1 MKNFVFLSPNFPANY
16 WRFCAELRKNG
27 MRVLGIG
34 DCPYDELTQQLKDS
48 LDEYYKV
55 SNLGNY
61 DEVFRAVAFL
71 TYKHGK
77 IDYLESNNE
86 FWLERDAALRTA
98 FNITTGPK
106 SEDMAPMKFKSAM
119 KAKYAEAG
127 IPTARYHL
135 VGDFEEAKAFANK
148 VGYPVVV
155 KPDNGVGAG
164 STYSLQDDSQLEFFF
179 ATKDNSVQ
187 FIMEEFVD
195 GEVRTYDAII
205 NSKGEPV
212 LETGNVTP
220 NSLMDV
226 MNNQDNSVF
235 YIVKDLP
242 ESMVDVGRRAVKA
255 FNVRS
260 RYVHL
265 EFFILKRDQKGLGKA
280 GDILG
285 LEVNMRPPGGI
296 APDMENYANG
306 VDVYKMWADMMVF
319 DKSDMPLDRPHYYC
333 GFVGRRDGK
342 DFVLSH
348 EDIMERYG
356 HKLVMVDRVQDALSS
371 IMGNQMYVGLYDT
384 EEETLEAFRAMTQ
397 CKE

>member
-1 MKNFVFLSPNFPANY
+1 MKNFIFLSPNFPANY
-16 WRFCAELRKNG
+16 WRFCAGLRNNG
-27 MRVLGIG
+27 VRVLGIG
-34 DCPYDELTQQLKDS
+34 DCPYDQLTQQLKDS

-55 SNLGNY
+55 SDLGNY
-61 DEVFRAVAFL
+61 DEVFRAVAFF
-71 TYKHGK
+71 TYKYGK
-77 IDYLESNNE
+77 IDGLESNNE
-86 FWLERDAALRTA
+86 FWLERDAALRTE
-98 FNITTGPK
+98 FNITSGPK
-106 SEDMAPMKFKSAM
+106 TADMEPMKYKSKM

-135 VGDFEEAKAFANK
+135 VGDFEAAKAFANE

-164 STYSLQDDSQLEFFF
+164 STYRLSADSELEFFF

-242 ESMVDVGRRAVKA
+242 DDLRDAGRRTVKA

-306 VDVYKMWADMMVF
+306 VDVYKMWADMMAF
-319 DKSDMPLDRPHYYC
+319 DKSDIPLDRPHYYC

-342 DFVLSH
+342 NFVLSH
-348 EDIMERYG
+348 EQIMERYG
-356 HKLVMVDRVQDALSS
+356 HKLVMVDRVQDALAS

-397 CKE
+397 CWE

>member
-16 WRFCAELRKNG
+16 WRFCAGLKKNG

-34 DCPYDELTQQLKDS
+34 DCPYEELTQQLRES

-55 SNLGNY
+55 SDLGNY
-61 DEVFRAVAFL
+61 EEVFRGVAFL

-98 FNITTGPK
+98 FNITTGFQTADMDRVKYK
-106 SEDMAPMKFKSAM
+106 SKM
-119 KAKYAEAG
+119 KAYYKKAG

-135 VGDFEEAKAFANK
+135 VKEPEGARRFIKK

-155 KPDNGVGAG
+155 KPDKGVGAA
-164 STYSLQDDSQLEFFF
+164 STYRITSEEELNSFFD
-179 ATKDNSVQ
+179 TKQADVQ
-187 FIMEEFVD
+187 YIMEEYVD

-205 NSKGEPV
+205 NFRGEPV
-212 LETGNVTP
+212 LETGNVTLG
-220 NSLMDV
+220 SLMDV
-226 MNNQDNSVF
+226 MNNADDSVF

-242 ESMVDVGRRAVKA
+242 EQMKDLGRRTVKA
-255 FNVRS
+255 FGVRG

-265 EFFILKRDQKGLGKA
+265 EFFVLRRDQEGLGKK

-296 APDMENYANG
+296 SPDMENFANG
-306 VDVYKMWADMMVF
+306 VDTYQMWADVMAF
-319 DKSDMPLDRPHYYC
+319 DKTQMKMDNPHHFC
-333 GFVGRRDGK
+333 GFCGRRDSK
-342 DFVLSH
+342 EYVLDH
-348 EDIMERYG
+348 NAVMERFG
-356 HKLVMVDRVQDALSS
+356 SKLVMAERVQPALAG
-371 IMGNQMYVGLYDT
+371 IMGDQTYVGLYET
-384 EEETLEAFRAMTQ
+384 EEEMFDVFRQMLE
-397 CKE
+397 CK

>member
-1 MKNFVFLSPNFPANY
+1 VKNFIFLSPNFPANY
-16 WRFCAELRKNG
+16 WRFCANLRQNG

-34 DCPYDELTQQLKDS
+34 DCPYDELTQDLRNS

-61 DEVFRAVAFL
+61 DEVFRAVAFF
-71 TYKHGK
+71 TFKYGK

-86 FWLERDAALRTA
+86 FWLERDAALRTE

-106 SEDMAPMKFKSAM
+106 SEDMEPMKYKSAM
-119 KAKYAEAG
+119 KANYAKAG
-127 IPTARYHL
+127 LPTARYHL
-135 VGDFEEAKAFANK
+135 VDGFDEAKAFANM

-164 STYSLQDDSQLEFFF
+164 STYRLSADEELEFFF
-179 ATKDNSVQ
+179 ATKDPSVQ

-195 GEVRTYDAII
+195 GEVQTYDAII
-205 NSKGEPV
+205 NSKGEPIF
-212 LETGNVTP
+212 ETGNVTP

-226 MNNQDNSVF
+226 MNNADNSVF

-242 ESMVDVGRRAVKA
+242 EKLLDAGRRTVKA

-265 EFFILKRDQKGLGKA
+265 EYFILKKDQPGLGKA
-280 GDILG
+280 GDVLG

-296 APDMENYANG
+296 APDMENFANG
-306 VDVYKMWADMMVF
+306 VDVYKIWADMMAF
-319 DKSDMPLDRPHYYC
+319 DKTDVPMDRPHYFC
-333 GFVGRRDGK
+333 GFCGRRDGK
-342 DFVLSH
+342 DFVMSH
-348 EDIMERYG
+348 EDIMEQYG
-356 HKLVMVDRVQDALSS
+356 SKLVMVERVQDALSS
-371 IMGNQMYVGLYDT
+371 IMGNQMYVGLYDSR
-384 EEETLEAFRAMTQ
+384 EETLEAFRRMCE
-397 CKE
+397 CK